1 MPKPKTED
9 LKHPGPPASRFTPG
23 LIEQLL
29 HLLFPDRCLACSQIL
44 PVLDGMPI
52 CSSCR
57 PMFSYAGPICP
68 RCERIVKKLDKCS
81 CPVDSFPLH
90 SLFAL
95 LWYEK
100 QWRHL
105 LHDLKYRKHR
115 SLARPLGS
123 WLGMEIYRRN
133 YCSPHL
139 VAPVPLHKKRAKER
153 GFNQSALVAR
163 YAAKALNVPCR
174 EMLVKEKET
183 FSQVTI
189 SRRERYA
196 NIKGAFR
203 AVSPLPQNTVVLLID
218 DIYSTG
224 ATMKEAAGVLQD
236 CGARVYGAVL
246 AYNPLRR

>member
-1 MPKPKTED
+1 MSE
-9 LKHPGPPASRFTPG
+9 LKSGEFRHQGPPDRRFSPG
-23 LIEQLL
+23 LLDQFL
-29 HLLFPDRCLACSQIL
+29 HLLFPDRCLVCSQVL
-44 PVLDGMPI
+44 PGADGEPI

-57 PMFSYAGPICP
+57 PLFSSAGPICP
-68 RCERIVKKLDKCS
+68 RCDRLVKNSDKCS
-81 CPVDSFPLH
+81 CPTGSFPLH
-90 SLFAL
+90 ALFAL

-115 SLARPLGS
+115 SLARPLGF
-123 WLGMEIYRRN
+123 WLGMEISRRN
-133 YCSPHL
+133 YCSPNL
-139 VAPVPLHKKRAKER
+139 VVPVPLHKKRVKER

-163 YAAKALNVPCR
+163 YTAKVLDVPCR
-174 EMLVKEKET
+174 GMLIKERET
-183 FSQVTI
+183 FSQATI
-189 SRRERYA
+189 SRRERYG

-203 AVSPLPQNTVVLLID
+203 AVSPLPQDTVVLLID

-224 ATMKEAAGVLQD
+224 ATMKEAAAVLQD